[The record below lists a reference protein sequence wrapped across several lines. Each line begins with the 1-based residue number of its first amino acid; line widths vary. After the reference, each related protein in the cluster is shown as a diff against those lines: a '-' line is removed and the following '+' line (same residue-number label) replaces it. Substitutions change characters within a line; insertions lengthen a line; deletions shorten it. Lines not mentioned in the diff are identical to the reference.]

1 MDVSSSELKGA
12 SIENLQVEGTKV
24 RKIRFKSAYEKLKE
38 YEGAELLLLSHNS
51 AVSTQVPE
59 AENNLLA
66 VLFVSPM

>member
-38 YEGAELLLLSHNS
+38 YEGAKLLLSHNS